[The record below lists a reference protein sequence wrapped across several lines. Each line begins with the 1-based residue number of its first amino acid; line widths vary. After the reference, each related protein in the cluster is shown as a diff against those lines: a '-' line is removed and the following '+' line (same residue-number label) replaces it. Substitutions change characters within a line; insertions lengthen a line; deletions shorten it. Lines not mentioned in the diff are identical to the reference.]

1 MRTRRTVWRI
11 GITRLIRRGGGR
23 ARWIGVI
30 AAALLCAAA
39 AIALWQ
45 QTQAQRPP
53 GTELEWVNQ
62 EDQDWIERKKHGQFR
77 ARPIFNRQ
85 IATFYYG
92 LRDSDTGEWLTAMYR
107 VSGGE
112 KERDEGWEYEF
123 DYPALDEHEALDP
136 GKTYLL
142 VMLAA
147 TAGQATPTTFYAV
160 VPMHQPG
167 GLLGSL
173 LRALDPDGWAKAAA
187 RWVIEGVHG
196 TLCGVLTE
204 LTGEEP
210 AGCGEE

>member
-1 MRTRRTVWRI
+1 MRTRKTSWRI
-11 GITRLIRRGGGR
+11 RIARLMFAAGL
-23 ARWIGVI
+23 ALI
-30 AAALLCAAA
+30 AAI
-39 AIALWQ
+39 IALTAWRIAEA
-45 QTQAQRPP
+45 QTPP
-53 GTELEWVNQ
+53 SGEQLEWVNQ
-62 EDQDWIERKKHGQFR
+62 EEDWIERKKHGEFR
-77 ARPIFNRQ
+77 ARPIFSQ
-85 IATFYYG
+85 QLSTLYYG
-92 LRDSDTGEWLTAMYR
+92 IRDSDTGEWLTAMYR

-136 GKTYLL
+136 DKTYLM

-147 TAGQATPTTFYAV
+147 APRQPTPTTFYAV
-160 VPMHQPG
+160 IPMHQPG

>member
-1 MRTRRTVWRI
+1 MRTRRIFR
-11 GITRLIRRGGGR
+11 RLTAVRFLIAVG
-23 ARWIGVI
+23 AVLLAA
-30 AAALLCAAA
+30 AAALAA
-39 AIALWQ
+39 WQ
-45 QTQAQRPP
+45 MTEAQAPP
-53 GTELEWVNQ
+53 SGGELEWVNQ
-62 EDQDWIERKKHGQFR
+62 EEDWIERKKHGQFR

-85 IATFYYG
+85 LATLYYG

-136 GKTYLL
+136 DKTYLI
-142 VMLAA
+142 VILAA
-147 TAGQATPTTFYAV
+147 VPRQATPTTFYAV

>member
-1 MRTRRTVWRI
+1 MRTRRTLLRI
-11 GITRLIRRGGGR
+11 GIARLMFAAGL
-23 ARWIGVI
+23 ALI
-30 AAALLCAAA
+30 AALFALTAWR
-39 AIALWQ
+39 IAEAQ
-45 QTQAQRPP
+45 QPP
-53 GTELEWVNQ
+53 AGAELEWVNQ
-62 EDQDWIERKKHGQFR
+62 EEDWIERKKHGQFR
-77 ARPIFNRQ
+77 ARPIFSQ
-85 IATFYYG
+85 QLASLYYG
-92 LRDSDTGEWLTAMYR
+92 IRDSDTGEWLTKMYR

-136 GKTYLL
+136 DKTYLI
-142 VMLAA
+142 VILAA
-147 TAGQATPTTFYAV
+147 VPRQATPTTFYAV

-204 LTGEEP
+204 LTGDEP

>member
-1 MRTRRTVWRI
+1 MRTIWRRRRS
-11 GITRLIRRGGGR
+11 GRLRLYAGLGLVLT
-23 ARWIGVI
+23 AV
-30 AAALLCAAA
+30 ALGLS
-39 AIALWQ
+39 LWQ
-45 QTQAQRPP
+45 QARAQPP
-53 GTELEWVNQ
+53 PAGTELEWVNQ
-62 EDQDWIERKKHGQFR
+62 EEDWIERKKHGQFR

-85 IATFYYG
+85 LATLYYG

-136 GKTYLL
+136 DKTYLI
-142 VMLAA
+142 VILAA
-147 TAGQATPTTFYAV
+147 VPRQATPTTFYAV

>member
-1 MRTRRTVWRI
+1 MFRRPTTPRF
-11 GITRLIRRGGGR
+11 
-23 ARWIGVI
+23 VI
-30 AAALLCAAA
+30 AVGVVLLAA
-39 AIALWQ
+39 AIALAAWQ
-45 QTQAQRPP
+45 LTDAQQPP
-53 GTELEWVNQ
+53 SGEQLEWVN
-62 EDQDWIERKKHGQFR
+62 EEEDWIERKKHGQFR
-77 ARPIFNRQ
+77 ARPIFSQRL
-85 IATFYYG
+85 ASLYYG
-92 LRDSDTGEWLTAMYR
+92 IRDSDTGDWLTAMYR

-136 GKTYLL
+136 DKTYLM

-147 TAGQATPTTFYAV
+147 APRQPTPTTFYAV

-187 RWVIEGVHG
+187 RWLIEGAHG

-204 LTGEEP
+204 LTGAEPVSCRDEE
-210 AGCGEE
+210 

>member
-1 MRTRRTVWRI
+1 MRLRLMRRADARGRVI
-11 GITRLIRRGGGR
+11 GLT
-23 ARWIGVI
+23 
-30 AAALLCAAA
+30 AAVLLGAVVAVTA
-39 AIALWQ
+39 WQ
-45 QTQAQRPP
+45 MTQAQAPP
-53 GTELEWVNQ
+53 AGEELEWVNQ
-62 EDQDWIERKKHGQFR
+62 EEDWVERKKHGQFR
-77 ARPIFNRQ
+77 ARPIFSRPL
-85 IATFYYG
+85 ATLYYG

-136 GKTYLL
+136 DKTYLM

-147 TAGQATPTTFYAV
+147 ADGQATPTTFYAV

-204 LTGEEP
+204 LTSEEP
-210 AGCGEE
+210 AGCRDEE

>member
-1 MRTRRTVWRI
+1 MRLRWMR
-11 GITRLIRRGGGR
+11 R
-23 ARWIGVI
+23 ARVRGRVIGLA
-30 AAALLCAAA
+30 AAALLGALV
-39 AIALWQ
+39 AITAWQ
-45 QTQAQRPP
+45 LVQAQQPP
-53 GTELEWVNQ
+53 SGAELEWVNQ
-62 EDQDWIERKKHGQFR
+62 EEDWIERKKHGQFR

-85 IATFYYG
+85 LATLYYG

-136 GKTYLL
+136 DKTYLM

-147 TAGQATPTTFYAV
+147 APRQTTPTTFYAV
-160 VPMHQPG
+160 IPMHQPG

-204 LTGEEP
+204 LTGDEP

>member
-1 MRTRRTVWRI
+1 MRLRWMRGAGARGRVI
-11 GITRLIRRGGGR
+11 GL
-23 ARWIGVI
+23 A
-30 AAALLCAAA
+30 AAALLG
-39 AIALWQ
+39 ALVAVTAWQ
-45 QTQAQRPP
+45 FVQAQQPP
-53 GTELEWVNQ
+53 AGAELEWVNQ
-62 EDQDWIERKKHGQFR
+62 EEDWIERKKHGQFR

-85 IATFYYG
+85 LATLYYG

-136 GKTYLL
+136 DKTYLI
-142 VMLAA
+142 VILAA
-147 TAGQATPTTFYAV
+147 TAGQPTPITFYAV

-196 TLCGVLTE
+196 TLCGVLSE

-210 AGCGEE
+210 AGCGDEE

>member
-1 MRTRRTVWRI
+1 MRTRRN
-11 GITRLIRRGGGR
+11 IRRPTK
-23 ARWIGVI
+23 ARLMVAAGLALI
-30 AAALLCAAA
+30 AALFALTA
-39 AIALWQ
+39 WQ
-45 QTQAQRPP
+45 MTQAQEPP
-53 GTELEWVNQ
+53 SGAELEWVNQ
-62 EDQDWIERKKHGQFR
+62 EEDWIERKKHGQFR
-77 ARPIFNRQ
+77 ARPIFSQ
-85 IATFYYG
+85 QLASLYYG
-92 LRDSDTGEWLTAMYR
+92 IRDSDTGEWLTKMYR

-136 GKTYLL
+136 DKTYLI
-142 VMLAA
+142 VILAA
-147 TAGQATPTTFYAV
+147 VPRQATPTTFYAV

-204 LTGEEP
+204 LTGDEP